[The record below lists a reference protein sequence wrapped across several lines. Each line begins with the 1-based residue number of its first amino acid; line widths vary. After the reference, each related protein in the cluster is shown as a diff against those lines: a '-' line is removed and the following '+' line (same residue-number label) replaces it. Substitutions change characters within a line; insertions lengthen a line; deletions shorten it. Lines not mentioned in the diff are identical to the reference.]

1 MLQKDLLGAENAK
14 RIFQKKVLL
23 RTKETGMVYEQ
34 FASNAPKI
42 MINSDTSTKHT
53 PLYRYAG
60 TIKRNWEN
68 LDYAAKPYVDAMFNL
83 DQITDNYG
91 ADTARSVVA
100 YFLANAKSWRGEL
113 ARSTKAELRK
123 LLS

>member
-1 MLQKDLLGAENAK
+1 MHK
-14 RIFQKKVLL
+14 
-23 RTKETGMVYEQ
+23 
-34 FASNAPKI
+34 
-42 MINSDTSTKHT
+42 
-53 PLYRYAG
+53 PLYQYAG

-100 YFLANAKSWRGEL
+100 YFLANAAKWRGEI
-113 ARSTKAELRK
+113 ARNTKKELKK
-123 LLS
+123 LVEAN